1 MKIREYGNESAAPIP
16 HGNESTALI
25 PHWNK
30 SMNVLANMM
39 QQLSSYQFQIS
50 KFVKY
55 QVIYEL

>member
-1 MKIREYGNESAAPIP
+1 MKIRELNPYGNESAAPIP

-50 KFVKY
+50 KFVK
-55 QVIYEL
+55 